1 MYIYIFCFFIY
12 SIYNSILVF
21 FFFTDFVLDRQASQQ
36 NQFPWHSTSD
46 MHLGVGSGV
55 IDTRN
60 HSKDVS
66 EDVEVMSTDSS
77 SSSSSDSQ

>member
-1 MYIYIFCFFIY
+1 MIKLTIKT
-12 SIYNSILVF
+12 F
-21 FFFTDFVLDRQASQQ
+21 FFFFLDRQASQQ
-36 NQFPWHSTSD
+36 NQFAWHSTGD

-60 HSKDVS
+60 HSKDVA